1 MTMKSSLRLSGR
13 WFALVLG
20 GLALAG
26 VGLAQILPRATPA
39 PSSSPSESADPYGR
53 ESPYGTFLG
62 FLRAMRDGH
71 EEIAVHYLQL
81 PKVNTGGTPE
91 EIAREV
97 SHVLDQRY
105 TGYTGTISQS
115 RLGNID
121 DGLPPDQERVGTLLD
136 GDGRVDVLLVR
147 RAVDD
152 QDLWLI
158 SSETIREARRIY
170 RELASPAIER
180 WLPSLLVRNHVAA
193 MQLWQVIAAILLLPV
208 LYGVSL
214 LLTGAALWLVRRRR
228 PTSGA
233 TTTVWAASA
242 RQPATFLLTLLLH
255 RASLAYVGMPLIYR
269 VYYNRVIVVLLV
281 LGTGWLLWRLADLL
295 VSRFMTRLVPSAT
308 ESYAVFGLGQRIL
321 KVVIVV
327 VTVLLAFG
335 ALGVNLTPT
344 LAGLGIGG
352 IAIAFAAQKSL
363 ENIFGGFSVLGGRVI
378 RIGDVCSIGA
388 FQGQIEDI
396 TLTATLLRTNDRTLV
411 QIPNGTLF
419 TEKIENLS
427 RRDKFWFRPIIG
439 LRYETTSQQLRRL
452 LSDLRGML
460 AADQRVERETA
471 RVRFIRFGAYS
482 LDVEIFA
489 YVRAASQ
496 PEFLSVQEELL
507 VKIIELIEAS
517 GTDIAL
523 PAQTSYI
530 SQDRALGAW
539 ERRPPP
545 TSSPASKASSPA
557 PAGTAS
563 EEESR
568 QNRT

>member
-1 MTMKSSLRLSGR
+1 MKSSLRLSGK
-13 WFALVLG
+13 WLALVLG
-20 GLALAG
+20 GLAFAP

-39 PSSSPSESADPYGR
+39 PSSSSSESAADPYGR
-53 ESPYGTFLG
+53 ESPYGSFLG

-71 EEIAVHYLQL
+71 DEIAAHYLQL
-81 PKVNTGGTPE
+81 PKVSPDGSPE

-105 TGYTGTISQS
+105 TGNPAALSQS
-115 RLGNID
+115 RLGSID
-121 DGLPPDQERVGTLLD
+121 DGLPPDQERAGALLD

-147 RAVDD
+147 RAVDE

-170 RELASPAIER
+170 KQLSSPAIER
-180 WLPSLLVRNHVAA
+180 WLPSLFVRNHVAA
-193 MQLWQVIAAILLLPV
+193 MQLWQLIAAILLLPV

-269 VYYNRVIVVLLV
+269 VYYNRVILVLLI
-281 LGTGWLLWRLADLL
+281 LGMGWLLWRLADLL
-295 VSRFMTRLVPSAT
+295 VSRFMTRVLPRAT
-308 ESYAVFGLGQRIL
+308 ESYTVFGLGQRIL
-321 KVVIVV
+321 KVVIVI

-363 ENIFGGFSVLGGRVI
+363 ENIFGGFSVLSGRVI
-378 RIGDVCSIGA
+378 GIGDVCSIGA
-388 FQGQIEDI
+388 YQGQIEDI
-396 TLTATLLRTNDRTLV
+396 TLSATLVRTNDRTLV

-427 RRDKFWFRPIIG
+427 RRDKFWFHPIIG
-439 LRYETTSQQLRRL
+439 LRYETSSQQMRRL

-460 AADQRVERETA
+460 AADQRVERESA

-489 YVRAASQ
+489 YILTASQ

-507 VKIIELIEAS
+507 LKIIELIEAS

-539 ERRPPP
+539 ERRPAGS
-545 TSSPASKASSPA
+545 TPASGAKASSPK
-557 PAGTAS
+557 PADSSSDGGA
-563 EEESR
+563 R
-568 QNRT
+568 